1 MRPSK
6 IHTFK
11 HWLPAILW
19 MGVIFVMSTD
29 AGSAAHTS
37 KIIEPLVLWI
47 KPNASQDEF
56 ELVHFIIRKLGH
68 LSEYAVLALL
78 VLRAMRRTLLL
89 APGAWSWQAAGVTQ
103 LLAAAYAATD
113 EWHQSFIPGRTAAL
127 GDVAIDS
134 SGALVGLML
143 IFLWHKLTSPGFPPK
158 TTPRPS
164 VEPSDTPEQLDT
176 SKSEV
181 R

>member
-1 MRPSK
+1 MHSSK

-19 MGVIFVMSTD
+19 MGGIFAMSTD
-29 AGSAAHTS
+29 VGSATHTS

-47 KPNASQDEF
+47 RPNASQDEF
-56 ELVHFIIRKLGH
+56 ELVHFFIRKLGH

-89 APGAWSWQAAGVTQ
+89 APGRWSWQAAGITE
-103 LLAAAYAATD
+103 LIAAAYAATD

-134 SGALVGLML
+134 CGALVGLTLM
-143 IFLWHKLTSPGFPPK
+143 FLWYKVASRGTSRK
-158 TTPRPS
+158 TMPCPS
-164 VEPSDTPEQLDT
+164 VEPLVTPEQLET